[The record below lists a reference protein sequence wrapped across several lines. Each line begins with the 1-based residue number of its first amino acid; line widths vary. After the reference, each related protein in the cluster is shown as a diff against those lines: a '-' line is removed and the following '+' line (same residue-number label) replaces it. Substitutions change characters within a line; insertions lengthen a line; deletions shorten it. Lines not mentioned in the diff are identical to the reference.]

1 MFCKLLIKIIAMLDM
16 RIAVLDNLFVQNV
29 IPLADKTHYH
39 LVLRGAI
46 LFKSACT
53 DRSINLTQFD
63 WVNH

>member
-46 LFKSACT
+46 MLHYFLSA
-53 DRSINLTQFD
+53 FEG
-63 WVNH
+63 